1 MISETKLDSFFPIGK
16 FRIRG
21 YSEPYRFDRNGNGD
35 GILVSIRKDV
45 PTKLIDSQMRLEWFF
60 IELILRGK
68 KSAFVLHY
76 LNEISSDLDFFTS

>member
-21 YSEPYRFDRNGNGD
+21 CSEPYRFDRNGNGD

-45 PTKLIDSQMRLEWFF
+45 PTKLIDSKMRLEWFF

-76 LNEISSDLDFFTS
+76 LNEISRDLDFFTS